1 MEWRQGG
8 TGETVF
14 VKFEPS
20 LSRIRAAC
28 GRAILERRKPRKFAI
43 AYENLYYGN
52 LLSAALAHEAELS
65 ALVRELKPRMTSE
78 AEGVWQCAA
87 LLQADT
93 NDGVLLHGDEE
104 RLWCAYLPLR
114 TRAQVMRA
122 HEIAA
127 RLSRLAQSAE
137 EVLLP
142 MEEQTVRAGMYS
154 LKEILTALAESV
166 DS

>member
-28 GRAILERRKPRKFAI
+28 GRALRERRKPRKFT
-43 AYENLYYGN
+43 
-52 LLSAALAHEAELS
+52 SATLAREAELS

-87 LLQADT
+87 MLQADT
-93 NDGVLLHGDEE
+93 NDGILLHGDEE

-114 TRAQVMRA
+114 TRAQVMEA

-127 RLSRLAQSAE
+127 RLSRLAQSADG
-137 EVLLP
+137 VLLP
-142 MEEQTVRAGMYS
+142 MEEQILRAGTYS
-154 LKEILTALAESV
+154 LKEILTALAERV

>member
-1 MEWRQGG
+1 MEWRQGA

-28 GRAILERRKPRKFAI
+28 GRALRERRKPRKFAI

-52 LLSAALAHEAELS
+52 LLSATLAREAELS

-87 LLQADT
+87 MLQADT
-93 NDGVLLHGDEE
+93 NDGILLHGDLREE
-104 RLWCAYLPLR
+104 HDAYLGGHRVSISADSLDNLLVISYAPGGSYTAL
-114 TRAQVMRA
+114 V
-122 HEIAA
+122 
-127 RLSRLAQSAE
+127 LSR
-137 EVLLP
+137 
-142 MEEQTVRAGMYS
+142 
-154 LKEILTALAESV
+154 
-166 DS
+166 

>member
-1 MEWRQGG
+1 MEWRRGD

-52 LLSAALAHEAELS
+52 LLSAVLAREAERS
-65 ALVRELKPRMTSE
+65 ALIRELKPRMDSE
-78 AEGVWQCAA
+78 TEGVWHCAA

-93 NDGVLLHGDEE
+93 NDGILLHIDEE
-104 RLWCAYLPLR
+104 QLWCAYLPLR
-114 TRAQVMRA
+114 TRAQVMKA

-137 EVLLP
+137 GILLP
-142 MEEQTVRAGMYS
+142 MEEQTVRAGTYS
-154 LKEILTALAESV
+154 LKEILTALAERV

>member
-1 MEWRQGG
+1 MEWRQGA

-28 GRAILERRKPRKFAI
+28 GRALRDRRKPRKFAI

-52 LLSAALAHEAELS
+52 LLSATLAREAELS
-65 ALVRELKPRMTSE
+65 ALVQELKPRMTSE

-93 NDGVLLHGDEE
+93 NDGILLHGDEE

-114 TRAQVMRA
+114 TRAQVMEA

-127 RLSRLAQSAE
+127 RLSRLAQSADG
-137 EVLLP
+137 VLLP
-142 MEEQTVRAGMYS
+142 MEEQILRAGTYS
-154 LKEILTALAESV
+154 LKEILTALAERG

>member
-1 MEWRQGG
+1 MEWRQGA

-28 GRAILERRKPRKFAI
+28 GRALRERRKPRKFAI

-52 LLSAALAHEAELS
+52 LLSATLAREAELS

-87 LLQADT
+87 MLQADT
-93 NDGVLLHGDEE
+93 TAFCCTATKNGCGA
-104 RLWCAYLPLR
+104 RIFRCAR
-114 TRAQVMRA
+114 GRR
-122 HEIAA
+122 
-127 RLSRLAQSAE
+127 
-137 EVLLP
+137 
-142 MEEQTVRAGMYS
+142 
-154 LKEILTALAESV
+154 
-166 DS
+166 

>member
-1 MEWRQGG
+1 MEWRQGA

-28 GRAILERRKPRKFAI
+28 GRALRERRKPRKFAI

-52 LLSAALAHEAELS
+52 LLSATLAREAELS

-87 LLQADT
+87 LLQAESLYVEADVIELKSMRRKT
-93 NDGVLLHGDEE
+93 
-104 RLWCAYLPLR
+104 
-114 TRAQVMRA
+114 AQV
-122 HEIAA
+122 
-127 RLSRLAQSAE
+127 S
-137 EVLLP
+137 
-142 MEEQTVRAGMYS
+142 
-154 LKEILTALAESV
+154 
-166 DS
+166 D

>member
-1 MEWRQGG
+1 MEWRRGD

-52 LLSAALAHEAELS
+52 LLSAALVREAEFA
-65 ALVRELKPRMTSE
+65 ALIRELRPRMDSE
-78 AEGVWQCAA
+78 TEDVWHCAA

-93 NDGVLLHGDEE
+93 NDGILLHADEE
-104 RLWCAYLPLR
+104 ELWCAYLPLR
-114 TRAQVMRA
+114 TRAQVMKT

-142 MEEQTVRAGMYS
+142 MEEQTVRAGTYS
-154 LKEILTALAESV
+154 LKEILTALAEMV